1 MAAKKKTAKPISSFD
16 DLDAAGIGV
25 GYQPFAADAVAP
37 METPAEPER
46 TWGAVAKDVGVSALK
61 GAIAVPESI
70 VGMADLLSGGR
81 AGKVL
86 EDVGFRPGE
95 AKAILDEQYSDKQ
108 KQAFQSVSQAEGFTG
123 KMAQRWQTPVS
134 SVIPGGSAP
143 LMGMGGVIWHDT
155 RRACLV

>member
-25 GYQPFAADAVAP
+25 GYQPFVADAAAP

-61 GAIAVPESI
+61 GAIAVPEAA

-108 KQAFQSVSQAEGFTG
+108 KQAFQSVT
-123 KMAQRWQTPVS
+123 
-134 SVIPGGSAP
+134 
-143 LMGMGGVIWHDT
+143 
-155 RRACLV
+155 